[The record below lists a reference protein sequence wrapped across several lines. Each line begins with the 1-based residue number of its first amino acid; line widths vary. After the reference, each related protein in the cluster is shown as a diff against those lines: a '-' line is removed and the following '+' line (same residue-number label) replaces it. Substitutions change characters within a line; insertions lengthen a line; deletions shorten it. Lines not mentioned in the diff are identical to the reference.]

1 MKPGFLK
8 SNYISYKVSTA
19 PLGFEVKRRFS
30 DFFWLYNILMREYP
44 TYYIP
49 PCARKGSGRQFDKFH
64 IEKRMGVLQLF
75 LDSVLSHRELRS
87 SPYVLAFLNMQNDK
101 QWQKAKSEFD
111 KKITRI
117 SV

>member
-1 MKPGFLK
+1 
-8 SNYISYKVSTA
+8 
-19 PLGFEVKRRFS
+19 
-30 DFFWLYNILMREYP
+30 MREYP

-49 PCARKGSGRQFDKFH
+49 PCARKGSGRQFDKYH
-64 IEKRMGVLQLF
+64 IEKRMSVLQLF

-117 SV
+117 SVYFYFKLRDLGKISTKNFMGKEG